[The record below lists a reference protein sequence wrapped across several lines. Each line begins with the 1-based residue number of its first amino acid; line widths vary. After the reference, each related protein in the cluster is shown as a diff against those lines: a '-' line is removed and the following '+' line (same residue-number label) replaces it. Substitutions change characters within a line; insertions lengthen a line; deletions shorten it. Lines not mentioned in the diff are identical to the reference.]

1 MKKKIIVLFALVFA
15 VLLTSCTAGDMAQM
29 SYQREAQDAKYTSE
43 YARTVNKL
51 EKAEGDFKSLRRVIF
66 YNVRLGETVFSCE
79 GFCHV
84 QIDDDGDVE
93 LVIKTGP
100 DSYLRHYLGQKQDI
114 TYFSEQISSNN
125 DIKNYRYQITFN
137 PKLWVPDIVSEIGR

>member
-1 MKKKIIVLFALVFA
+1 MKKSA
-15 VLLTSCTAGDMAQM
+15 VLLISILAMLLISCTAGDFAQI
-29 SYQREAQDAKYTSE
+29 SYEKEAQDAKYTSE

-79 GFCHV
+79 GLCHV
-84 QIDDDGDVE
+84 QIDNDGDVE

-114 TYFSEQISSNN
+114 TYFSEQIASNN
-125 DIKNYRYQITFN
+125 NINNYKYQITFN
-137 PKLWVPDIVSEIGR
+137 PKLWVPQIVSEIN

>member
-1 MKKKIIVLFALVFA
+1 
-15 VLLTSCTAGDMAQM
+15 MAQYT
-29 SYQREAQDAKYTSE
+29 YQREARDAQYTSE

-51 EKAEGDFKSLRRVIF
+51 EKAEGDFRSLRRVVF

-79 GFCHV
+79 GLCHV
-84 QIDDDGDVE
+84 KIDGDGDVE

-100 DSYLRHYLGQKQDI
+100 ESYLRHYLGQKQDI

-125 DIKNYRYQITFN
+125 DIKSYKYQITFN
-137 PKLWVPDIVSEIGR
+137 PKLWIPDIVSELH